1 MTVKE
6 LIELLEQF
14 PQDAKCTYD
23 FGLALDVEYNE
34 ELGTVDF
41 H

>member
-6 LIELLEQF
+6 LIEYLQTL

-23 FGLALDVEYNE
+23 YGLGLEVEYFE
-34 ELGTVDF
+34 ENNTVDF